1 MGVPSPSVGDETVM
15 PEFIERGQFDNYL
28 FPHLLLYLIEKR
40 FTGELV
46 LAQDRVKKAIYFQNG
61 RIIFAHSNEE
71 RFRLGKLLISQ
82 GKLTKKQLRAAQKMV
97 DNSNTLAN
105 VLLRLGYIE
114 KTELLLGAK
123 RQIAGVLLS
132 TFQWKEGS
140 YRIYRGKL
148 PKKLPKL
155 PINAIQLIFN
165 GVFYIKD
172 RQWFERTVGDSSVV
186 FELNDNFITGY
197 RLLSY
202 NEMVDLIVTKI
213 DGNRNLEE
221 IIFLMGRENSLQAL
235 QVIYGL
241 RLLNLLKQKDK
252 AS

>member
-1 MGVPSPSVGDETVM
+1 MMDETAM
-15 PEFIERGQFDNYL
+15 PELCEKGQFDNYL

-46 LAQDRVKKAIYFQNG
+46 LAQNRVKKAIYFQDG

-71 RFRLGKLLISQ
+71 RFRLGELLIHQ
-82 GKLTKKQLRAAQKMV
+82 GKLTKKQLKAAQKMV

-123 RQIAGVLLS
+123 RQIATVLLS
-132 TFQWKEGS
+132 TFQWKEGF
-140 YRIYRGKL
+140 YWIYRGRL
-148 PKKLPKL
+148 PKRLPKL
-155 PINAIQLIFN
+155 PLNAMQLIFN
-165 GVFYIKD
+165 GIFQIKD
-172 RQWFERTVGDSSVV
+172 REWFERQLGSPSVV
-186 FELNDNFITGY
+186 FELNDNFLTGY

-202 NEMVDLIVTKI
+202 NEIVDLIVTKI

-221 IIFLMGRENSLQAL
+221 IISLMGRENSLLAL
-235 QVIYGL
+235 QVLYAL
-241 RLLNLLKQKDK
+241 RLLNLLKQKNK
-252 AS
+252 AN

>member
-1 MGVPSPSVGDETVM
+1 MMDETAM
-15 PEFIERGQFDNYL
+15 PELCGKGQFDNYL

-46 LAQDRVKKAIYFQNG
+46 LAQNRVKKAIYFQDG

-71 RFRLGKLLISQ
+71 RFRLGELLIHQ
-82 GKLTKKQLRAAQKMV
+82 GKLTKKQLKAAQKMV

-123 RQIAGVLLS
+123 RQIATVLLS
-132 TFQWKEGS
+132 TFQWKEGF
-140 YRIYRGKL
+140 YWIYRGRL
-148 PKKLPKL
+148 PKRLPKL
-155 PINAIQLIFN
+155 PLNAMQLIFN
-165 GVFYIKD
+165 GIFQIKD
-172 RQWFERTVGDSSVV
+172 REWFERQLGSPSVV
-186 FELNDNFITGY
+186 FELNDNFLTGY

-202 NEMVDLIVTKI
+202 NEIVDLIVTKI

-221 IIFLMGRENSLQAL
+221 IISLMGRENSLLAL
-235 QVIYGL
+235 QVLYAL
-241 RLLNLLKQKDK
+241 RLLNLLKQKNK
-252 AS
+252 AN

>member
-1 MGVPSPSVGDETVM
+1 MMEKTAM
-15 PEFIERGQFDNYL
+15 PELCEKGQFDNYL

-46 LAQDRVKKAIYFQNG
+46 LAQDRVKKAIYFHDG

-71 RFRLGKLLISQ
+71 RFRLGELLIHQ
-82 GKLTKKQLRAAQKMV
+82 GKLTKKQLKAAQKMV

-123 RQIAGVLLS
+123 RQIATVLLS

-140 YRIYRGKL
+140 YWIYRGRL
-148 PKKLPKL
+148 PKRLPKL
-155 PINAIQLIFN
+155 PLNAMQLIFN
-165 GVFYIKD
+165 GIFQIKD
-172 RQWFERTVGDSSVV
+172 REWFERQVGSPSVV
-186 FELNDNFITGY
+186 FELNDNFLTGY

-202 NEMVDLIVTKI
+202 NEIVDLIVTKI
-213 DGNRNLEE
+213 DGNRNSEE
-221 IIFLMGRENSLQAL
+221 IISLMGRENSLLAL
-235 QVIYGL
+235 QVLYAM
-241 RLLNLLKQKDK
+241 RLLNLLKQKNK
-252 AS
+252 AN

>member
-1 MGVPSPSVGDETVM
+1 MDKNAL
-15 PEFIERGQFDNYL
+15 PELIEKGRFDNYL

-40 FTGELV
+40 FTGELI
-46 LAQDRVKKAIYFQNG
+46 LTRDRVKKAIYFQNG
-61 RIIFAHSNEE
+61 RIVFAHSNEA
-71 RFRLGKLLISQ
+71 RLRLGKLLINQ
-82 GKLTKKQLRAAQKMV
+82 GKLTEKQLKTAQQMV
-97 DNSNTLAN
+97 DNSNTLAK
-105 VLLRLGYIE
+105 VLLKLGYIE
-114 KTELLLGAK
+114 KDELLLGAK
-123 RQIAGVLLS
+123 RQIAAVLLG

-140 YRIYRGKL
+140 YWIYQGKL
-148 PKKLPKL
+148 PKKMPKL

-172 RQWFERTVGDSSVV
+172 RQWFERIVGDSSVV
-186 FELNDNFITGY
+186 FELNNNFITGY

-221 IIFLMGRENSLQAL
+221 IISLMGRENSLQAL

>member
-1 MGVPSPSVGDETVM
+1 MDETAM
-15 PEFIERGQFDNYL
+15 PELCGKGQFDNYL

-46 LAQDRVKKAIYFQNG
+46 LAQNRVKKAIYFQDG

-71 RFRLGKLLISQ
+71 RFRLGELLIHQ
-82 GKLTKKQLRAAQKMV
+82 GKLTKKQLKAAQKMV

-123 RQIAGVLLS
+123 RQIATVLLS
-132 TFQWKEGS
+132 TFQWKEGF
-140 YRIYRGKL
+140 YWIYRGRL
-148 PKKLPKL
+148 PKRLPKL
-155 PINAIQLIFN
+155 PLNAMQLIFN
-165 GVFYIKD
+165 GIFQIKD
-172 RQWFERTVGDSSVV
+172 REWFERQLGSPSVV
-186 FELNDNFITGY
+186 FELNDNFLTGY

-202 NEMVDLIVTKI
+202 NEIVDLIVTKI

-221 IIFLMGRENSLQAL
+221 IISLMGRENSLLAL
-235 QVIYGL
+235 QVLYAL
-241 RLLNLLKQKDK
+241 RLLNLLKQKNK
-252 AS
+252 AN